1 MPRRGRTQLGEQ
13 RIFFATT
20 STKEHQNVFDTPA
33 SLRKLREII
42 VEAVRRYS
50 AKLYGYVLMPN
61 HFHLLIGLEKG
72 GPNLS
77 AFMRDVKSMS
87 WRSIF
92 PGRPGIWMARFDD
105 VAVFTED
112 QFRTKLNYIH
122 NNPVK
127 AGLVATP
134 ESYEFS
140 SASAWLR
147 GEDNS
152 IVTTEFDG

>member
-1 MPRRGRTQLGEQ
+1 MPRRGRSQLGEQ

-20 STKEHQNVFDTPA
+20 TTKDFQNVFDTPE

-42 VEAVRRYS
+42 VEAVKRHC

-72 GPNLS
+72 GPDLS

-87 WRSIF
+87 WRLIF
-92 PGRPGIWMARFDD
+92 PGRPGFWMARFDD

-112 QFRTKLNYIH
+112 QLRTKLNDIH

-127 AGLVATP
+127 AGLAATP

-140 SASAWLR
+140 SARAWLR
-147 GEDNS
+147 EDDNS
-152 IVTTEFDG
+152 IVATEFDG